1 MLLEVDN
8 LSISLSGRE
17 IVRNVSFSIERGEV
31 FGLLG
36 ASGSGKT
43 LLAYAL
49 CGLLAPPLRSSGGT
63 IRFAGEVL
71 HERQLA
77 RKRGRH
83 VFMMF
88 QSAAA
93 ALNPYMT
100 VGKQIA
106 EALAQAHR
114 LSAKAALREA
124 GGLLERVGLRGDLSS
139 SYPFQLSGGMQQR
152 VLIAIALGLR
162 PELLI
167 ADEPTTGLDAAA
179 TLHVLELLRGLQ
191 KEGMAV
197 LFISHDIRAVSF
209 LAARAA
215 VMCGGELVEAGSTK
229 QLLTSP
235 QHPYTRELTAAFSV
249 LLLGEAANRSLA
261 RR

>member
-1 MLLEVDN
+1 MLLELDN
-8 LSISLSGRE
+8 LSISIGGQELVRE
-17 IVRNVSFSIERGEV
+17 VSFSIERGEV

-43 LLAYAL
+43 LLASAL
-49 CGLLAPPLRSSGGT
+49 CGLLAPPMRISGGA
-63 IRFAGEVL
+63 IRFAGETL
-71 HERQLA
+71 HPGSTKQLA

-100 VGKQIA
+100 VGRQIA
-106 EALAQAHR
+106 EALQSAHR

-124 GGLLERVGLRGDLSS
+124 GALLEKVGLRGDLVSA
-139 SYPFQLSGGMQQR
+139 YPFQLSGGMQQR
-152 VLIAIALGLR
+152 VLIAVALGLH

-179 TLHVLELLRGLQ
+179 ALHVLELLRSLQ
-191 KEGMAV
+191 QEGAAI
-197 LFISHDIRAVSF
+197 LFISHDIRTVSF
-209 LAARAA
+209 LAKRTG
-215 VMCGGELVEAGSTK
+215 VMCGGQLVETGETE
-229 QLLTSP
+229 QLLAAP
-235 QHPYTRELTAAFSV
+235 QDSYTRELTSAFNV
-249 LLLGEAANRSLA
+249 LR
-261 RR
+261 

>member
-1 MLLEVDN
+1 MLLEVEN
-8 LSISLSGRE
+8 LSIDLNGRE
-17 IVRNVSFSIERGEV
+17 IVRNVSFSVERGEV

-49 CGLLAPPLRSSGGT
+49 CGLLAPPLRISSGT
-63 IRFAGEVL
+63 IRFAGETL
-71 HERQLA
+71 HPGSRKQLA
-77 RKRGRH
+77 RKRGKH
-83 VFMMF
+83 IFMMF

-100 VGKQIA
+100 VGRQIA
-106 EALAQAHR
+106 EALEQAHR

-124 GGLLERVGLRGDLSS
+124 GALLERVGLRGDLIS

-152 VLIAIALGLR
+152 ALIAIALGLR

-179 TLHVLELLRGLQ
+179 TLHVLELLRVLQ
-191 KEGMAV
+191 QEGMAI

-209 LAARAA
+209 LAARTG
-215 VMCGGELVEAGSTK
+215 VMCGGELVEAGET
-229 QLLTSP
+229 QLLLAAP
-235 QHPYTRELTAAFSV
+235 QHPYTRELTTAFKLITAS
-249 LLLGEAANRSLA
+249 
-261 RR
+261 